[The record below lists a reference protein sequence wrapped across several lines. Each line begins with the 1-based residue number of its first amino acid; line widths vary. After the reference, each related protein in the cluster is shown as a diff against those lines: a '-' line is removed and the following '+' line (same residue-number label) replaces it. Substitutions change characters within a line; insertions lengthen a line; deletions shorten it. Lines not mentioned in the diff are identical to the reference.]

1 MMKTDD
7 IKKQH
12 WDNWQQQLDRALKH
26 LPEKPAPA
34 NLLPN
39 VIAEIQTRETRRGVG
54 QPFYFR
60 HPWLRVSAALLA
72 LSLMT
77 ALFFAAGR
85 VYENDIIPAFRL
97 VDSACRTVLGSLTD
111 VLAAFSFGIGEE
123 TLRFLFPVLICVM
136 LAMYLTCIGVGTF
149 LYRTVRR

>member
-1 MMKTDD
+1 MKTDD

-12 WDNWQQQLDRALKH
+12 WDRWQRNLDHALKH
-26 LPEKPAPA
+26 LPEKAAPA

-39 VIAEIQTRETRRGVG
+39 VIAEIQARETRNVFG
-54 QPFYFR
+54 QPFAFR
-60 HPWLRVSAALLA
+60 QPWLRVSAAVLA

-77 ALFFAAGR
+77 AIFFAAGR
-85 VYENDIIPAFRL
+85 VYENEIIPAFRL
-97 VDSACRTVLGSLTD
+97 FDSACRTVLGSLVD

-149 LYRTVRR
+149 IYRTVRR